1 MEISDMTIKKTRELL
16 GKKEVSASELVS
28 YYIANIEKENKDLNA
43 YLSVFNDDALKQ
55 AKKIDERI
63 EQGEEI
69 GLLGG
74 IPVAIKDNILVEG
87 KIATAGSK
95 ILENYISAYDAT
107 VVSRLE
113 AAGAIILGK
122 TNLDEF
128 AMGSSCEQSAFGPTK
143 NPRDRT
149 YVPGGS
155 SGGSACAV
163 AGDMAM
169 AALGSDTG
177 GSIRQPAS
185 FCGIVGLKPTY
196 GRVSRFGLMA
206 MASSLDQIGPMAKN
220 VYDAALIFSVIS
232 GQDENDATTLPEGS
246 FEMDDKIFSG
256 DINGLKIGLPK
267 EYFIEGLDDN
277 VRGIIEKSVKD
288 LEARGAVIKPVS
300 LPHAANGLA
309 TYYLIMPAEVSAN
322 LARYDGIRYGY
333 SVARENSPSQSSSG
347 HSALRSSDSM
357 RPSVWDIFVESRSQG
372 FGDEVRRRIILGTF
386 ALSSGYYDAYYHK
399 AQLVR
404 ALIRQDFVDTFKNVD
419 VLLTPTSPTLPF
431 KLGDRM
437 QDPLSM
443 YLADVY
449 TVSANLA
456 GIPGISVNAGNVNGL
471 PVGCQFLASFRR
483 EDLLFRVAHVYEQI
497 VNN

>member
-28 YYIANIEKENKDLNA
+28 YYIANIEKENKELNA

-185 FCGIVGLKPTY
+185 FCVIVGLKPTY

-206 MASSLDQIGPMAKN
+206 MASSLDQIGPMTKS
-220 VYDAALIFSVIS
+220 VYDAALLLSVIS
-232 GQDENDATTLPEGS
+232 GHDVNDATTLPGEK
-246 FEMDDKIFSG
+246 FELTEDMFSG
-256 DINGLKIGLPK
+256 NIEGLKIGLPQ
-267 EYFIEGLDDN
+267 EYFIEGIDSR
-277 VRGIIEKSVKD
+277 VGQIIEKASKD
-288 LEARGAVIKPVS
+288 LEARGAKLYPVS
-300 LPHAANGLA
+300 LPHTKYGLA
-309 TYYLIMPAEVSAN
+309 TYYIILPSEASAN
-322 LARYDGIRYGY
+322 LARFDGIRYGY
-333 SVARENSPSQSSSG
+333 SVARTEQGRSINN
-347 HSALRSSDSM
+347 SSDKNM
-357 RPSVWDIFVESRSQG
+357 WDIFIDSRSHG

-386 ALSSGYYDAYYHK
+386 ALSS
-399 AQLVR
+399 
-404 ALIRQDFVDTFKNVD
+404 
-419 VLLTPTSPTLPF
+419 
-431 KLGDRM
+431 
-437 QDPLSM
+437 
-443 YLADVY
+443 
-449 TVSANLA
+449 
-456 GIPGISVNAGNVNGL
+456 
-471 PVGCQFLASFRR
+471 
-483 EDLLFRVAHVYEQI
+483 
-497 VNN
+497 

>member
-1 MEISDMTIKKTRELL
+1 MTIKKTRELL

-155 SGGSACAV
+155 SGGSATLTRNCA
-163 AGDMAM
+163 
-169 AALGSDTG
+169 
-177 GSIRQPAS
+177 
-185 FCGIVGLKPTY
+185 
-196 GRVSRFGLMA
+196 
-206 MASSLDQIGPMAKN
+206 
-220 VYDAALIFSVIS
+220 
-232 GQDENDATTLPEGS
+232 
-246 FEMDDKIFSG
+246 
-256 DINGLKIGLPK
+256 
-267 EYFIEGLDDN
+267 
-277 VRGIIEKSVKD
+277 
-288 LEARGAVIKPVS
+288 
-300 LPHAANGLA
+300 
-309 TYYLIMPAEVSAN
+309 
-322 LARYDGIRYGY
+322 
-333 SVARENSPSQSSSG
+333 
-347 HSALRSSDSM
+347 
-357 RPSVWDIFVESRSQG
+357 WW
-372 FGDEVRRRIILGTF
+372 
-386 ALSSGYYDAYYHK
+386 
-399 AQLVR
+399 
-404 ALIRQDFVDTFKNVD
+404 
-419 VLLTPTSPTLPF
+419 
-431 KLGDRM
+431 
-437 QDPLSM
+437 
-443 YLADVY
+443 
-449 TVSANLA
+449 
-456 GIPGISVNAGNVNGL
+456 
-471 PVGCQFLASFRR
+471 
-483 EDLLFRVAHVYEQI
+483 
-497 VNN
+497 

>member
-232 GQDENDATTLPEGS
+232 GQDENDATS
-246 FEMDDKIFSG
+246 V
-256 DINGLKIGLPK
+256 DITTRTVLVANRYEDSPRRKQ
-267 EYFIEGLDDN
+267 D
-277 VRGIIEKSVKD
+277 
-288 LEARGAVIKPVS
+288 IK
-300 LPHAANGLA
+300 
-309 TYYLIMPAEVSAN
+309 
-322 LARYDGIRYGY
+322 
-333 SVARENSPSQSSSG
+333 
-347 HSALRSSDSM
+347 
-357 RPSVWDIFVESRSQG
+357 
-372 FGDEVRRRIILGTF
+372 
-386 ALSSGYYDAYYHK
+386 
-399 AQLVR
+399 
-404 ALIRQDFVDTFKNVD
+404 
-419 VLLTPTSPTLPF
+419 
-431 KLGDRM
+431 
-437 QDPLSM
+437 
-443 YLADVY
+443 
-449 TVSANLA
+449 
-456 GIPGISVNAGNVNGL
+456 NGL
-471 PVGCQFLASFRR
+471 PQEHFIKGLDPAV
-483 EDLLFRVAHVYEQI
+483 EKVI
-497 VNN
+497 K